1 MLKLLPI
8 LLMLAYGYLMFRFSA
23 AQTAR
28 HLKANSTPLLDPTL
42 TEHARQM
49 AQALELPQI
58 RVNVYDIEAVNGLA
72 SPDGQIY
79 LTRGFIER
87 RDRGEVTDGELAS
100 VIAHELGH
108 VALGHSRRRMID
120 FSGQNAVVMMLSAVL
135 NRFLPG
141 IGVLIARGISGVLM
155 ASLSRRDE
163 FEADAYASALLIKSG
178 IGVAPQISLFEKLP
192 RLTGANGTEVP
203 AWTRSHPQTQD
214 RIAAI
219 KAREARWQG

>member
-1 MLKLLPI
+1 
-8 LLMLAYGYLMFRFSA
+8 
-23 AQTAR
+23 
-28 HLKANSTPLLDPTL
+28 
-42 TEHARQM
+42 
-49 AQALELPQI
+49 
-58 RVNVYDIEAVNGLA
+58 
-72 SPDGQIY
+72 
-79 LTRGFIER
+79 
-87 RDRGEVTDGELAS
+87 
-100 VIAHELGH
+100 
-108 VALGHSRRRMID
+108 
-120 FSGQNAVVMMLSAVL
+120 
-135 NRFLPG
+135 
-141 IGVLIARGISGVLM
+141 M